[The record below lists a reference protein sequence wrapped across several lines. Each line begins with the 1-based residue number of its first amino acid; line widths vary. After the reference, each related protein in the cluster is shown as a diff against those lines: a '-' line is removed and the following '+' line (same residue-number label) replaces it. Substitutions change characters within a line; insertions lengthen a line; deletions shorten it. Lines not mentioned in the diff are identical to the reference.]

1 MSLKTTNLTKSSKQ
15 PQPHEKAFGNYTKLS
30 QKAFVKP
37 TSQLSAHKRTRSDI
51 PQFNNFLKQSPSPFQ
66 IAKQSAQKR
75 SQQSTSKYIL
85 LTFDINV
92 LLGAQSLLEKA

>member
-1 MSLKTTNLTKSSKQ
+1 MSLKTNNPTKSSKQ
-15 PQPHEKAFGNYTKLS
+15 PQPLEKAFGNYTKLS
-30 QKAFVKP
+30 QKALVKP

-75 SQQSTSKYIL
+75 SQQSTSKYKH
-85 LTFDINV
+85 LTFNTNRLIEV
-92 LLGAQSLLEKA
+92 Q